1 MTKQAARSAYSRAGI
16 SPDQVSV
23 VELHDCFSA
32 NELVTYEA
40 LGLCPPGQAGKY
52 IDLDKFRDDVFR
64 AYMMICAMVSG
75 DSMFKYLKTLDKS
88 NLVRDAYR
96 YKMYENILVIPPIP
110 KTASKSRS
118 SRSITE
124 HAVEATVEAA
134 DEAPKPPTDV
144 LLDKVAAGKMSEAQ
158 YDEISS
164 SFNRALRHI
173 RSLGLGDSPDYDLII
188 EELETIVA
196 LYEGRPRL

>member
-1 MTKQAARSAYSRAGI
+1 MSPWEIAGFRQSA
-16 SPDQVSV
+16 
-23 VELHDCFSA
+23 
-32 NELVTYEA
+32 
-40 LGLCPPGQAGKY
+40 
-52 IDLDKFRDDVFR
+52 RDDVFR

-75 DSMFKYLKTLDKS
+75 DAMFKYLKALDKG

-110 KTASKSRS
+110 KSKSRS
-118 SRSITE
+118 SRSMTE
-124 HAVEATVEAA
+124 HAVEATVE
-134 DEAPKPPTDV
+134 DDAPKPPTDV

-158 YDEISS
+158 YEEISC

-173 RSLGLGDSPDYDLII
+173 RSLGLDDLPDYDLII

-196 LYEGRPRL
+196 VYEGRPRL